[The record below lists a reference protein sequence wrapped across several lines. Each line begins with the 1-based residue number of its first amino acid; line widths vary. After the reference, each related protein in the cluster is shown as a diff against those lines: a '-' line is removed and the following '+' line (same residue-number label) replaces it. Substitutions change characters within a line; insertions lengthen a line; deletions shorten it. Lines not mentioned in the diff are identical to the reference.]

1 MLIVGLNGQYGSGK
15 TKAASYFQ
23 QLGAK
28 VLTNE
33 LLCRQLLRR
42 GSKLYNRVVELLGED
57 ILDDSKSVNTLK
69 LDKVLAVQQQKTNQF
84 YDIVRRDLNIFYWKE
99 FLRSAFKVCSI
110 VPCLFCNKGCSSDRG
125 VGSLHLSNSFSQKV
139 RVNIVVYT
147 EPEIVIQRLHDR
159 YNLPIDEIKLRITSQ
174 MVLDSQPRLAD
185 IRIDNSRTLEETKK
199 QIESVYEKLVEQS
212 FTDKDSQSWKS
223 LHTPTAPSS
232 ISTSEEQEQNTPHST
247 DSDSSDSDRPIPA
260 LPSLDAPEPPSLD
273 FPGSSSPL
281 IRSSVESP
289 DFEEEGGRT

>member
-99 FLRSAFKVCSI
+99 FLRSAFKGVRVI
-110 VPCLFCNKGCSSDRG
+110 VVLDHFIFQTALAK
-125 VGSLHLSNSFSQKV
+125 KV

-159 YNLPIDEIKLRITSQ
+159 YNLPIDEIKSRITSH
-174 MVLDSQPRLAD
+174 MVLDSQPQLAD

-212 FTDKDSQSWKS
+212 FTDKDSQSWSNWMFIMK
-223 LHTPTAPSS
+223 LVMFLLF
-232 ISTSEEQEQNTPHST
+232 I
-247 DSDSSDSDRPIPA
+247 IIVV
-260 LPSLDAPEPPSLD
+260 L
-273 FPGSSSPL
+273 L
-281 IRSSVESP
+281 IRKIM
-289 DFEEEGGRT
+289 R